1 VDLMKEKNEVAAIG
15 SSDVVILF
23 NAVGIRTFLADDPI
37 QVDKIIFDLANESYK
52 IIYVSEEIYEAI
64 PETIEKYKNITFPI
78 IIPIPTSE
86 ESKGIGLNKI
96 KENVEKAIGFDIF

>member
-1 VDLMKEKNEVAAIG
+1 MKDKNEVAAIG

-37 QVDKIIFDLANESYK
+37 HVDKIIFDLANQNYK
-52 IIYVSEEIYEAI
+52 IIYVSEEMYEVI

-78 IIPIPTSE
+78 IIPIPTSDDT
-86 ESKGIGLNKI
+86 KGIGANKI
-96 KENVEKAIGFDIF
+96 RKNVEKAIGFDIF